1 MMMMMMMMVSPL
13 LGAASQFC
21 YTMLQCEERHFRLG
35 RSNSITS
42 VAPFSSCSYFLM
54 FPFPHFSISH
64 VPFYAS
70 HKHWKV
76 KVTIVLE
83 PNRSP
88 YASEKSSVFFT
99 STNTTALSVHTHV
112 KPNHQ
117 NDAYVQ
123 PQRRKAAQLFKMW
136 EVTWPDRRSEK
147 AHGHP
152 QQRKEFN
159 LSPMPEV
166 ILPCR

>member
-1 MMMMMMMMVSPL
+1 MRKADDDDDGGVSLSPL

-42 VAPFSSCSYFLM
+42 VAPFSSWSHFLM

-83 PNRSP
+83 PNQS
-88 YASEKSSVFFT
+88 
-99 STNTTALSVHTHV
+99 L
-112 KPNHQ
+112 
-117 NDAYVQ
+117 D
-123 PQRRKAAQLFKMW
+123 
-136 EVTWPDRRSEK
+136 
-147 AHGHP
+147 
-152 QQRKEFN
+152 
-159 LSPMPEV
+159 
-166 ILPCR
+166 